1 MMMRLVLIAIALA
14 TTLAGQPPVKTAREL
29 SAELTVLNDR
39 YAQASARFTQTHPDI
54 VTIKEKI
61 ALVRKDLEQRL
72 DAELSMLNDQYAA
85 SRLRYTVSHPTNV
98 RLAEEIKWHERELQR
113 LRPEPKAK

>member
-39 YAQASARFTQTHPDI
+39 YAIASARFTQSHPDV
-54 VTIKEKI
+54 VTLKDRI

-85 SRLRYTVSHPTNV
+85 SRLRYTESHPTNV
-98 RLAEEIKWHERELQR
+98 RLAEEIKWHEQELQR